1 MSSSKAIAPRA
12 ARAGSLVLPDVP
24 MSTLR
29 SLFYRSKDNHALHSD
44 VAASSAGRVSPAK
57 ASKGH
62 KPGVRSKGQ
71 PSGSPSPPDSVSDSW
86 DSSSDSFVP
95 ALAYEP

>member
-1 MSSSKAIAPRA
+1 M
-12 ARAGSLVLPDVP
+12 
-24 MSTLR
+24 
-29 SLFYRSKDNHALHSD
+29 
-44 VAASSAGRVSPAK
+44 SPAK